1 MGPGSIYWSFTVSA
15 REVVRMKSDEE
26 LRSKISGTATEG
38 KMKCAQALAIAKEL
52 KTSPKRVGD
61 MLNDMNI
68 KIINCQLGCF
78 P

>member
-1 MGPGSIYWSFTVSA
+1 
-15 REVVRMKSDEE
+15 MKSDEE
-26 LRSKISGTATEG
+26 LRNKISRTATEG
-38 KMKCAQALAIAKEL
+38 KIKCAHALAIANEL

-61 MLNDMNI
+61 MLNEMNI